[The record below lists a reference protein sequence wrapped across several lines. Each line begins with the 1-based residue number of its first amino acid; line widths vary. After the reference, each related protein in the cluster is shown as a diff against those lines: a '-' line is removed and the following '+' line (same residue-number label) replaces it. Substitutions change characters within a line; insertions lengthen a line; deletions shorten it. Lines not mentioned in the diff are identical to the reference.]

1 MYQKIN
7 ITLSDQ
13 TAHLLEQLT
22 EKISRKR
29 FIEEAEKYYI
39 DYVGKITIREQ
50 LKHGAT
56 KRAERDLQLSK
67 EWDDLEDKI
76 W

>member
-22 EKISRKR
+22 EKVSRKR
-29 FIEEAEKYYI
+29 FIEEAVKYYI
-39 DYVGKITIREQ
+39 DHVGKITIREQ
-50 LKHGAT
+50 LKQGAA